1 MAKLVY
7 SFITSLDGYIE
18 DPDGSFAFA
27 APDEEVHRAANEQ
40 ALAAS
45 ALLFGR
51 GLFEVMEEPW
61 TAAAKRDDLPPV
73 EAEFA
78 KAYVATPRY
87 VFSDTLERAP
97 EGVQLVRRTEA
108 RAVVERLKRESE
120 GELPHRRC
128 RLGGIVDRPDRRL
141 HAFRCPDRRRR
152 RQAVSSRWISLAAAP
167 DRRAEVRLRRPAP
180 SVRARRLARV
190 LRLATVCANE

>member
-1 MAKLVY
+1 MPLPYGGPIAKLVY
-7 SFITSLDGYIE
+7 SFIASLDGYIE
-18 DPDGSFAFA
+18 DPHGSFEFA
-27 APDEEVHRAANEQ
+27 APDPQVHRAANEQ

-45 ALLFGR
+45 AFLFGR

-97 EGVQLVRRTEA
+97 EDAELVRRAEA
-108 RAVVERLKRESE
+108 RAVVERLKREAE
-120 GELPHRRC
+120 GELG
-128 RLGGIVDRPDRRL
+128 LGG
-141 HAFRCPDRRRR
+141 AG
-152 RQAVSSRWISLAAAP
+152 LAASLIDLIDEFSLFVVPVAVGGGKP
-167 DRRAEVRLRRPAP
+167 YFPAGSRLQ
-180 SVRARRLARV
+180 
-190 LRLATVCANE
+190 LRLIEQREFASGALQLRYERDD

>member
-1 MAKLVY
+1 MTGSSVSLPYGGPIAKLVY
-7 SFITSLDGYIE
+7 SFITSLDGYVE
-18 DPDGSFAFA
+18 DPHGSFEFA
-27 APDEEVHRAANEQ
+27 APDPEMHRVANEQ

-45 ALLFGR
+45 AFLFGR

-78 KAYVATPRY
+78 RAYVATPRY

-97 EGVQLVRRTEA
+97 EGAQLVRRAEA

-120 GELPHRRC
+120 GELNIGGAGLATSLIDLIDEF
-128 RLGGIVDRPDRRL
+128 RLFVVPVAVGGGKPFFPAGSRL
-141 HAFRCPDRRRR
+141 
-152 RQAVSSRWISLAAAP
+152 Q
-167 DRRAEVRLRRPAP
+167 
-180 SVRARRLARV
+180 
-190 LRLATVCANE
+190 LRLIEQLKFASGALHLQYERDD